1 MRNKEKEILEI
12 IDGFKNLTY
21 KIKKDNDDIKQSV
34 KNKDATITSCKTEYQ
49 KLYSEYKELQER
61 YNELENYILQLQ
73 QQQQQLEKTEQ
84 LQQQQQQR
92 QIRKKNIPF
101 YANKKRKHYLINDYD
116 DDDDDND
123 NDNNGYNEDDESNK
137 NDNEFEYVKIRK
149 KNPKNKKL
157 KKNKGIMEYINN
169 SNFKSLVH
177 LVSKRCRGKYQ
188 YNHQQ
193 LH

>member
-73 QQQQQLEKTEQ
+73 QQQQQQLEKTEQ

-92 QIRKKNIPF
+92 QICKK
-101 YANKKRKHYLINDYD
+101 KHTIL
-116 DDDDDND
+116 
-123 NDNNGYNEDDESNK
+123 
-137 NDNEFEYVKIRK
+137 
-149 KNPKNKKL
+149 
-157 KKNKGIMEYINN
+157 
-169 SNFKSLVH
+169 
-177 LVSKRCRGKYQ
+177 C
-188 YNHQQ
+188 
-193 LH
+193 